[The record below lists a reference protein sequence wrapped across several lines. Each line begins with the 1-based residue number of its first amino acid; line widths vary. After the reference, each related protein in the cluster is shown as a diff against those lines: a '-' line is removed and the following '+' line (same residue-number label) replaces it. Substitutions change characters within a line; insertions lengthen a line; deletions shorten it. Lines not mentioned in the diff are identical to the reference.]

1 VSPEKTILDIGCGSG
16 ILSIAALLLGAKN
29 ATAVDIDPL
38 AVKTARENAEINDI
52 DAGRYTVLE
61 GNLADK
67 VSGTFDIIVTNIVA
81 DVIILFCENVSKFM
95 KPDSVFITSGIID
108 MREND
113 VLSAFERYGF
123 VVKNRHEK
131 NGWVCFECYL
141 KKTNKKESP
150 ETRKDKY

>member
-1 VSPEKTILDIGCGSG
+1 MSPEKTILDIGCGSG

-67 VSGTFDIIVTNIVA
+67 VSGTFDIIVTNY
-81 DVIILFCENVSKFM
+81 S
-95 KPDSVFITSGIID
+95 S
-108 MREND
+108 
-113 VLSAFERYGF
+113 
-123 VVKNRHEK
+123 
-131 NGWVCFECYL
+131 
-141 KKTNKKESP
+141 
-150 ETRKDKY
+150 